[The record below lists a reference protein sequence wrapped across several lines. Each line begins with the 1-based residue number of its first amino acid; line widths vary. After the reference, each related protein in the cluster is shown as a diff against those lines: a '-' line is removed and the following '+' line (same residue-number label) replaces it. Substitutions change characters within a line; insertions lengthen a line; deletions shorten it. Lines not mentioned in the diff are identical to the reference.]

1 MNSASLLIVEDE
13 YAAAEALREALLS
26 AGALCIHA
34 APTVRA
40 ALQILLD
47 HTIDAAVL
55 DVDLEGETSNPVAD
69 ALSRAR
75 IPFVF
80 FTGGSGH
87 AVAED
92 HRDVPIIR
100 KPGIARLI
108 RKISSICRRPTTGSP
123 ADRPD

>member
-13 YAAAEALREALLS
+13 YVAAEALREALLS

-40 ALQILLD
+40 ALQVLLE
-47 HTIDAAVL
+47 HRIDAAVL
-55 DVDLEGETSNPVAD
+55 DVDLVGETSNPVAD

-80 FTGGSGH
+80 FTGGTGH
-87 AVAED
+87 AVGED
-92 HRDVPIIR
+92 HRDIPVVR
-100 KPGIARLI
+100 KPAMGRLI
-108 RKISSICRRPTTGSP
+108 RMLSSICP
-123 ADRPD
+123 